1 MHKIVF
7 LSLLI
12 GMLNGVCLAQY
23 PGDAAC
29 RQHPLWIEMMNQ
41 EGVIFSDAVKAFET
55 YYSVHPKPQTEN
67 ERFRSSQP
75 QQIKIQRDTLA
86 FEYKKFM
93 RWQQK
98 MKAFVKPDGHVMNS
112 DERLAL
118 WQEQLKLRK

>member
-1 MHKIVF
+1 
-7 LSLLI
+7 
-12 GMLNGVCLAQY
+12 MLNGVCLAQY

-55 YYSVHPKPQTEN
+55 YYSVHAKPQTEN
-67 ERFRSSQP
+67 ERFQSSQP